1 MHAYFPPALLKRTE
15 SSTRRVRGGHRS
27 LAELSQGSVTV
38 LLYTKPQCIIIMPND
53 DFDDPV
59 TVTDCF
65 IMNFPFNHR
74 NSWHQEQAASG
85 SSRKADNKLLRQNS
99 FEKSHS
105 SSPVPTPGSL
115 EHQPAQML
123 RHNHS
128 LKYSGG
134 ALHGDP
140 SLPQGFDHNYS
151 SLPDEQLLQQQ
162 QQQRFLFLALVSYIK
177 LKIVVLSL
185 TFLGFS

>member
-1 MHAYFPPALLKRTE
+1 ME
-15 SSTRRVRGGHRS
+15 SSTEEARVR
-27 LAELSQGSVTV
+27 LAATEVAAELSQGSVTV
-38 LLYTKPQCIIIMPND
+38 LLHNKPQCLIIMPN

-85 SSRKADNKLLRQNS
+85 SSRINKDPRLLRQNS
-99 FEKSHS
+99 FENKSHS
-105 SSPVPTPGSL
+105 ASPVPTAPGSL

-151 SLPDEQLLQQQ
+151 SLPDEQLLLQQQQQ
-162 QQQRFLFLALVSYIK
+162 QQQRFF
-177 LKIVVLSL
+177 LSL
-185 TFLGFS
+185 IYQAENSLDIPGI

>member
-1 MHAYFPPALLKRTE
+1 ME
-15 SSTRRVRGGHRS
+15 SSTEEARVR
-27 LAELSQGSVTV
+27 LAATEVAAELSQGSVTV
-38 LLYTKPQCIIIMPND
+38 LLHNKPQCLIIMPN

-85 SSRKADNKLLRQNS
+85 SSRIKDPRLLRQNS
-99 FEKSHS
+99 FENKSHS
-105 SSPVPTPGSL
+105 ASPVPTAPGSL

-140 SLPQGFDHNYS
+140 SLPQGFDHNFS
-151 SLPDEQLLQQQ
+151 QERFIPDEQL
-162 QQQRFLFLALVSYIK
+162 QQRFL
-177 LKIVVLSL
+177 
-185 TFLGFS
+185 LGPASHISS

>member
-1 MHAYFPPALLKRTE
+1 ME
-15 SSTRRVRGGHRS
+15 SSTEEARVR
-27 LAELSQGSVTV
+27 LAATEVAAELSQGSVTV
-38 LLYTKPQCIIIMPND
+38 LLHNKPQCLIIMPN

-74 NSWHQEQAASG
+74 NSWHQEQAAASG
-85 SSRKADNKLLRQNS
+85 SSRIKDPRLLRQNS
-99 FEKSHS
+99 FENKSHS
-105 SSPVPTPGSL
+105 ASPVPTAPGSL

-134 ALHGDP
+134 ALHGDH
-140 SLPQGFDHNYS
+140 SLSQGFDHNYS
-151 SLPDEQLLQQQ
+151 SLPDEQLLLQQQ
-162 QQQRFLFLALVSYIK
+162 QQQRFFLSLIYQAE
-177 LKIVVLSL
+177 IVL